1 VLLPKKADLSDL
13 APNLREIGIMLPYT
27 PLHVLLLDRLG
38 AIVATSSNPKDA
50 PIIKDET
57 EGFAGLCDYVLTHNR
72 PIEMRAD
79 DSVLKIVRG
88 EPVFVRR
95 ARGYVPYPQ
104 RVPKALAG
112 GPPVLALGAELK
124 NTVSIFKDDYVV
136 TSQFLGDLDDYRN
149 RLYFEET
156 VDHLTRLFTV
166 KPACVVTDLHP
177 GFHTTRIAEKMGLP
191 HLRVPHHY
199 AHLLAVLLDRGVEP
213 GLDVLGIIW
222 DGYGYGNDGEAW
234 GGEFL
239 VGGYNQVDRFAH
251 FEPRPLPGGDL
262 AAKEPWRMALSYLRS
277 PEMNRPPD
285 LPALRGINQARR
297 EAVWEMIGRGVRS
310 PRSSSCGRLFD
321 AVAALIGLAPIEN
334 EYEAEAAMRLEA
346 AAAKGRHRAYP
357 IGLIAGDPMM
367 ISFAPMIKAL
377 LADLGQ
383 GTSPGIIS
391 ARFHET
397 LAATAVEVA
406 RIVRKKRGIG
416 TVILGG
422 GVFLNRRLLDRTE
435 TRLIRAGFR
444 VLKPRQYSP
453 NDESISVGQIAFAL
467 AHRKKIGISSIN
479 LSD

>member
-1 VLLPKKADLSDL
+1 
-13 APNLREIGIMLPYT
+13 
-27 PLHVLLLDRLG
+27 
-38 AIVATSSNPKDA
+38 
-50 PIIKDET
+50 
-57 EGFAGLCDYVLTHNR
+57 
-72 PIEMRAD
+72 
-79 DSVLKIVRG
+79 
-88 EPVFVRR
+88 
-95 ARGYVPYPQ
+95 
-104 RVPKALAG
+104 
-112 GPPVLALGAELK
+112 
-124 NTVSIFKDDYVV
+124 
-136 TSQFLGDLDDYRN
+136 
-149 RLYFEET
+149 
-156 VDHLTRLFTV
+156 LTRLFAV

-213 GLDVLGIIW
+213 GLDVLGMIW

-297 EAVWEMIGRGVRS
+297 EAVWEMIVRGTRS

-321 AVAALIGLAPIEN
+321 AVAALIGLAPVEN

-357 IGLIAGDPMM
+357 ISLIAGDPMV
-367 ISFAPMIKAL
+367 ISFAPMIRAL
-377 LADLGQ
+377 LADLDQ

-435 TRLIRAGFR
+435 TRLLHAGFR

-467 AHRKKIGISSIN
+467 AHRKK
-479 LSD
+479 